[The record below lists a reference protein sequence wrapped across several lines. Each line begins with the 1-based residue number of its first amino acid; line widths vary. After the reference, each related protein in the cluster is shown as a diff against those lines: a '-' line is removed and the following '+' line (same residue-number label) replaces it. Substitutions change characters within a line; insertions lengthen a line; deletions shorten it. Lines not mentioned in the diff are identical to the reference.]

1 MSYSELHSATN
12 TLNMHEAPGCLRYRY
27 VRTRIRFR
35 VGSSGP
41 ARSHFSRRYSSA
53 PLEFPLAPSSRP
65 HSLSLSLSLS
75 LSSLSSFLRSFVP
88 HPSLSSLCPFSR
100 VPSVLSRRESLDLD
114 IVSPRVRTSHEIA
127 ERSIDQLPGKLR
139 YESQLDEV
147 NDADGVGRSGM
158 IASHRRNFERIS
170 D

>member
-1 MSYSELHSATN
+1 VRLSSSL
-12 TLNMHEAPGCLRYRY
+12 LRLPL
-27 VRTRIRFR
+27 VRT
-35 VGSSGP
+35 
-41 ARSHFSRRYSSA
+41 
-53 PLEFPLAPSSRP
+53 PSP
-65 HSLSLSLSLS
+65 SLSLSLFLHFRLS
-75 LSSLSSFLRSFVP
+75 CALSFLTLRSLPF
-88 HPSLSSLCPFSR
+88 LCPFSR

-114 IVSPRVRTSHEIA
+114 VVSPRVRTSHEIA

-158 IASHRRNFERIS
+158 IASHRGNFERIS

>member
-88 HPSLSSLCPFSR
+88 HPSLSSLPLSFFSR
-100 VPSVLSRRESLDLD
+100 AFCSLTKREPRSRCCFSTRSNESRDC
-114 IVSPRVRTSHEIA
+114 RTKY
-127 ERSIDQLPGKLR
+127 RSITGKI
-139 YESQLDEV
+139 E
-147 NDADGVGRSGM
+147 
-158 IASHRRNFERIS
+158 IRIPIG
-170 D
+170 